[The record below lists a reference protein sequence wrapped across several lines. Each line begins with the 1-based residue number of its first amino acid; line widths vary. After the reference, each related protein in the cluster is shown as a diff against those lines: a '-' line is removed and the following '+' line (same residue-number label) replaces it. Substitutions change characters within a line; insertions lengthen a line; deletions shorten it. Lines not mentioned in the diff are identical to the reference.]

1 MKDSKMIP
9 IMKKYNREEVYQAV
23 ATYVNPS
30 SDQARMTTE
39 TGPNFYIIKTEVLVK
54 TKKEDSG
61 EWKEACLVKLTFSES
76 SCYVDVELIKG
87 NLCIPVG
94 LLTGSTLFFMSPF
107 LGPALIPLALGGT
120 VVSAGAGVASSRA
133 NKTSFKKFS
142 KDIYD
147 IVEGYLCV
155 TRIQENKI
163 IQETGASER
172 KCECGAVL
180 QDGIKF
186 CPVCGK
192 KAEDSQPGERK
203 CECGAVLQDGAK
215 FCGVCGKKVEER
227 PQEMVCACGNILQK
241 GVKFCPECGKEAAG

>member
-1 MKDSKMIP
+1 MKDSKMIS
-9 IMKKYNREEVYQAV
+9 IMKKYNKEEVYQAV

-61 EWKEACLVKLTFSES
+61 EWKEACVVKLTFSES

-87 NLCIPVG
+87 NLGGMLG
-94 LLTGSTLFFMSPF
+94 LLTGGTLFFMSPF
-107 LGPALIPLALGGT
+107 LGPAVIPLALGGT

-133 NKTSFKKFS
+133 NKASFKKFS

-155 TRIQENKI
+155 TRIQENKM
-163 IQETGASER
+163 IQETGGS
-172 KCECGAVL
+172 
-180 QDGIKF
+180 
-186 CPVCGK
+186 
-192 KAEDSQPGERK
+192 ERK

-227 PQEMVCACGNILQK
+227 PQEIVCACGNILQK
-241 GVKFCPECGKEAAG
+241 GIKFCPECGKEVAG

>member
-1 MKDSKMIP
+1 MKDSKMIS
-9 IMKKYNREEVYQAV
+9 IMKKYNKEEVYQAV

-61 EWKEACLVKLTFSES
+61 EWKEACVVKLTFSES
-76 SCYVDVELIKG
+76 SCYVSVNVNLLITQNKDSMIG
-87 NLCIPVG
+87 TASAMGAMVAG
-94 LLTGSTLFFMSPF
+94 M
-107 LGPALIPLALGGT
+107 ALGFTFLPLFAGGAA
-120 VVSAGAGVASSRA
+120 VAAGAGVVSSRA
-133 NKTSFKKFS
+133 NKASFKKFS

-155 TRIQENKI
+155 TRIQENKM
-163 IQETGASER
+163 IQETGGS
-172 KCECGAVL
+172 
-180 QDGIKF
+180 
-186 CPVCGK
+186 
-192 KAEDSQPGERK
+192 ERK

-227 PQEMVCACGNILQK
+227 PQEIVCACGNILQK
-241 GVKFCPECGKEAAG
+241 GIKFCPECGKEVAG